1 MKYVL
6 LFTILIVGCADK
18 AAEKAAEKE
27 VKQAEADST
36 VSRGEA
42 STIDLGKDNLTIPE
56 GVDTDATALAE
67 IKAKLDCE
75 KCGIKRDDKYESKT
89 NLRYFVDCDTIKYT
103 VIYDP
108 EKKEVLESKL
118 IETK

>member
-6 LFTILIVGCADK
+6 LFTILIAGCADK

-36 VSRGEA
+36 VNLGEA
-42 STIDLGKDNLTIPE
+42 SAIDLGKDNLTIPE
-56 GVDTDATALAE
+56 GIDTDATALAE

-75 KCGIKRDDKYESKT
+75 KCGIKRMESAKDQKT
-89 NLRYFVDCDTIKYT
+89 IRYNVDCDEIKYIVT
-103 VIYDP
+103 YDP
-108 EKKEVLESKL
+108 ETQEVVESKPV
-118 IETK
+118 ETK